1 MYVISIC
8 ITYPDFIKKKSKIP
22 LSIPGVNNFMSLVY
36 IDDSFLQGNNY
47 QDYFSNVLNTIE
59 ILRSL
64 GFTFHADKSKCVPT
78 YVLPT

>member
-1 MYVISIC
+1 
-8 ITYPDFIKKKSKIP
+8 
-22 LSIPGVNNFMSLVY
+22 MSLVY

-64 GFTFHADKSKCVPT
+64 GLTFHADKSKCVPT
-78 YVLPT
+78 YCITYLRFISNSLHMTFILTLSKK

>member
-1 MYVISIC
+1 
-8 ITYPDFIKKKSKIP
+8 
-22 LSIPGVNNFMSLVY
+22 MSLVY

-59 ILRSL
+59 TLRSL